1 MTSNKNIYNVM
12 IVDDHALFRDGLKLL
27 LNSFPNFKVVAEA
40 SNGEEFLQ
48 TLELIPVDI
57 VLLDI
62 EMPILNGIE
71 ATKIA
76 IKKQANLKII
86 TLSMYGDEEYYYK
99 MIEAGASGFL
109 LKDSDIDEVHSAL
122 NAVVEGKSY
131 FSQELLQNL
140 INNLKNQDEN
150 TKETFDL
157 SAREIEIIDL
167 ICQGLS
173 NIEIGE
179 KLFLSKRTVEK
190 HRANIL
196 EKTNS
201 KNTASLV
208 MLAIKNKIVDVE
220 Q

>member
-1 MTSNKNIYNVM
+1 M

-208 MLAIKNKIVDVE
+208 MFAIKNKIVSI
-220 Q
+220 

>member
-208 MLAIKNKIVDVE
+208 MFAIKNKIVSI
-220 Q
+220 